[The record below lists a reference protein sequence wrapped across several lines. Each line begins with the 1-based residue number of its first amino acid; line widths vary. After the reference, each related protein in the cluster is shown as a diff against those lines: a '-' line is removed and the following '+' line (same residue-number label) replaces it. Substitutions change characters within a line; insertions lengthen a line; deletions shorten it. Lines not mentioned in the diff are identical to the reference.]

1 MLYLRLQIQPKMHY
15 AVSWSRSW
23 GYHLKLRPLGLTK
36 QPYSRSGSTSVP
48 LWDPQPKEQD
58 KTGKAEEGRRS
69 GTINHHLKWQPRK
82 KRLMNTRQ
90 CFTPSQYPALLLPQQ
105 KKLLHKH
112 LLSQANR
119 HISEFI
125 ARALHPKFKTSNKK
139 KGSTWISSTPYWKY
153 NRFLGGSPM
162 LAATYNAL
170 CDLGPYYLR
179 NCFCLCEIL
188 LQPRPT
194 GMLSCGFMV

>member
-1 MLYLRLQIQPKMHY
+1 MRYLGHGVEDITLNWDLLVWPNSPTAGVAQHLSLSEIHSQ
-15 AVSWSRSW
+15 SSRI
-23 GYHLKLRPLGLTK
+23 K
-36 QPYSRSGSTSVP
+36 QER
-48 LWDPQPKEQD
+48 QRR
-58 KTGKAEEGRRS
+58 EGRS

-82 KRLMNTRQ
+82 KRLMNTQQ

-188 LQPRPT
+188 LQLRPT